1 MFCDGKHL
9 IEDSSME
16 SGYKTFHCW
25 KKGGHGLV
33 NLTDAIKVSCDV
45 YFYQISRKI
54 GINKIAEV
62 CRRFGLGKNT
72 FENFVEET
80 NGLVPDKN
88 WKLSSLGTPWMV
100 GETLSAGIGQG
111 YFLATSAQ
119 LSLALAQLTNGG
131 KKLSPSIFYNNL
143 SKKNEHSETVIADP
157 KYLKIIQR
165 GLDEATNDL
174 GGTSYY
180 SRIRGK
186 YEFGG
191 KTGTSQVRVISS
203 EEREEGLIKNED
215 LPWEKRD
222 HGLFIGYG
230 PISKPQYSVS
240 VIVEHGGSGSGTA
253 APIASDVFKFLFDNK
268 LNSRRK
274 NIFDV

>member
-9 IEDSSME
+9 IEDSSVE

-45 YFYQISRKI
+45 YFYQISRRI

-72 FENFVEET
+72 FESLKEET
-80 NGLVPDKN
+80 NGLVPDKS
-88 WKLSSLGTPWMV
+88 WKLSNLGSPWMV

-131 KKLSPSIFYNNL
+131 KKLSPSIFYKNL
-143 SKKNEHSETVIADP
+143 SQKNEHLDSKIADP
-157 KYLKIIQR
+157 KYLKIIKR
-165 GLDEATNDL
+165 G
-174 GGTSYY
+174 
-180 SRIRGK
+180 
-186 YEFGG
+186 
-191 KTGTSQVRVISS
+191 
-203 EEREEGLIKNED
+203 
-215 LPWEKRD
+215 
-222 HGLFIGYG
+222 
-230 PISKPQYSVS
+230 
-240 VIVEHGGSGSGTA
+240 
-253 APIASDVFKFLFDNK
+253 
-268 LNSRRK
+268 
-274 NIFDV
+274 